1 MTEATTYHTY
11 EEFEKAYFPN
21 GYQSDRQLKNE
32 PKLISNS
39 LALELLDI
47 LEKK

>member
-1 MTEATTYHTY
+1 MTEVITYHSY
-11 EEFEKAYFPN
+11 EEFEKTYFPN
-21 GYQSDRQLKNE
+21 GYQVDHQLKNE

-47 LEKK
+47 LKKK